1 MRKLL
6 LLMISIL
13 VVCLFSSVVPL
24 HSQQQKPDMYN
35 EVATPVLEDE
45 LTPQQKEHSK
55 LYETDWRKVKIR
67 DVLTKQNELVTF
79 HHFLLFFL
87 ARTSAPSRH

>member
-24 HSQQQKPDMYN
+24 HSQQQKPD
-35 EVATPVLEDE
+35 VT
-45 LTPQQKEHSK
+45 
-55 LYETDWRKVKIR
+55 
-67 DVLTKQNELVTF
+67 TKWLRR
-79 HHFLLFFL
+79 L
-87 ARTSAPSRH
+87 